1 LPEVGSQAVTPLPD
15 VQADAK
21 LKCVIQ

>member
-21 LKCVIQ
+21 LKRVIQ